1 MGWFVGQS
9 FYICNLCN
17 PCLHSLP
24 ETSLSSSSLS
34 RRMKTGSTATDGSEY
49 SSEEF
54 ALPDYADDVKEL
66 TEDDDITV
74 LKVQPMKEP
83 MRAQVKQHSLKK
95 PTGVQ
100 SKRAKRRERRAL
112 EKIIKKNLKTNRV
125 WLRKQTVR
133 LPIETLVRLQ
143 EAQKKKI
150 DDIAKER
157 HCKTC
162 SVKDILS
169 MGAMVSISVSDPYPF
184 CRIRIRIRKR

>member
-1 MGWFVGQS
+1 
-9 FYICNLCN
+9 
-17 PCLHSLP
+17 
-24 ETSLSSSSLS
+24 
-34 RRMKTGSTATDGSEY
+34 MKTGSTEVSEY

-95 PTGVQ
+95 QAGVQ

-169 MGAMVSISVSDPYPF
+169 MGVMVSISVSDPDPDPDPLAQKNIVMSFKPYTEKSKKKKIGI
-184 CRIRIRIRKR
+184 CSILGRIRIHHPGSGSVSF